1 MDGITRSR
9 VGLSRSP
16 QLITWEKQNRHRHNF
31 HLPSSNKHVFETI
44 FGTPSGINEPCG
56 WETQA
61 PCLPIL
67 YWTYIPM
74 APNRSLRS
82 PPQFANQCITSAFC
96 PSCCQITSFFSHF
109 FLGSSVMGFSNGLPG
124 TKIRHAA
131 KNQPCFLVQSWSK
144 EISDPVYYV
153 VQ

>member
-16 QLITWEKQNRHRHNF
+16 QLMGQHGKNKTDIDIISIYRHQTSMYLKPFLVPLLVSTNHVVGKLKLLVSLFCIGHTYLWLLIAPSVRH
-31 HLPSSNKHVFETI
+31 HSS
-44 FGTPSGINEPCG
+44 P
-56 WETQA
+56 
-61 PCLPIL
+61 
-67 YWTYIPM
+67 
-74 APNRSLRS
+74 
-82 PPQFANQCITSAFC
+82 TSAFC